1 MYSSSET
8 LQAAGVRRSG
18 HSDRSEGVRGI
29 SRLDLD
35 QIACG
40 AGAVAVAVAVAEV
53 VAELEIGIDLFCHFR
68 LQTVHVKRFGR
79 PPLRCPNCT
88 PRTC

>member
-8 LQAAGVRRSG
+8 LQAAGAERSG

-40 AGAVAVAVAVAEV
+40 AGAVAVAVAEV